1 MRVAELWRYPVKSMQ
16 GESLDQVELDND
28 GLLGDRRCALFD
40 IETGHGLTAR
50 REPRLLLASARWVDG
65 RAEITLPDGSLANDD
80 ATLSA
85 WLGHAVTLRTCD
97 AAITRS
103 YEVPLDIDTEA
114 EESWV
119 AWEGPLGAFHDST
132 RTRVSLVSKTTLGEW
147 DPRRFRANVLLDGDG
162 EDELVGTT
170 VLIGGAVLTVEKPID
185 RCIMVTRPQPGG
197 IERDLDV
204 LKTINRERAGN
215 LAIGALVATPGLIT
229 VGDAV
234 T

>member
-1 MRVAELWRYPVKSMQ
+1 MQ
-16 GESLDQVELDND
+16 GESLDQIELEND

-40 IETGHGLTAR
+40 VETGHGLTAR

-65 RAEITLPDGSLANDD
+65 RAEITLPDGSIAEDD
-80 ATLSA
+80 AALSA
-85 WLGHAVTLRTCD
+85 WLGHEVVLRTCEYPQ
-97 AAITRS
+97 ARS

-132 RTRVSLVSKTTLGEW
+132 RTRVSLVSKATLGHW
-147 DPRRFRANVLLDGDG
+147 DPRRFRANVLLDGEG
-162 EDELVGTT
+162 EDELIGTT
-170 VLIGGAVLTVEKPID
+170 IVIGGAVLRVEKAID

-215 LAIGALVATPGLIT
+215 LAIGALVATPGPIK
-229 VGDAV
+229 VGDSV
-234 T
+234 Q

>member
-16 GESLDQVELDND
+16 GELLDRVDLDND

-40 IETGHGLTAR
+40 VETGHGLTAR
-50 REPRLLLASARWVDG
+50 REPRLLLASARWIDG
-65 RAEITLPDGSLANDD
+65 RAEITLPDGSSAGDDD
-80 ATLSA
+80 ALSA

-97 AAITRS
+97 TEATRS

-132 RTRVSLVSKTTLGEW
+132 RTRVSLVSKATLGEW
-147 DPRRFRANVLLDGDG
+147 NPRRFRANVLLDGEG

-170 VLIGGAVLTVEKPID
+170 IMIGGAVLTVEKPID

-215 LAIGALVATPGLIT
+215 LAIGALVATPGPIS
-229 VGDAV
+229 VGDELL
-234 T
+234 

>member
-28 GLLGDRRCALFD
+28 GLLGDRRSALFD
-40 IETGHGLTAR
+40 AVTGHGLTAR

-65 RAEITLPDGSLANDD
+65 RPEITLPDGSIANDD
-80 ATLSA
+80 AALSA
-85 WLGHAVTLRTCD
+85 WLGHEVALRTASYD
-97 AAITRS
+97 QPRS

-132 RTRVSLVSKTTLGEW
+132 RTRVSLVSKTTIGEW
-147 DPRRFRANVLLDGDG
+147 EPRRFRANVLLDGEG

-170 VLIGGAVLTVEKPID
+170 IMIGGAVLTVMKAID

-197 IERDLDV
+197 IERDLEI
-204 LKTINRERAGN
+204 LKTINRERGGN
-215 LAIGALVATPGLIT
+215 LAIGALVATPGLIK
-229 VGDAV
+229 VGDALR
-234 T
+234 